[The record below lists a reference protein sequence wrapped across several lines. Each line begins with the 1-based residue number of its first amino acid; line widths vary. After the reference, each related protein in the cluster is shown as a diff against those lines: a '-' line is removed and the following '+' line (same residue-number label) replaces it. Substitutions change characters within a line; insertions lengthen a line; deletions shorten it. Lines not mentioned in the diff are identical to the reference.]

1 MQAVY
6 SGRAHGCLDPYRTFL
21 RACCKMRLE
30 VLGISPATGLKAA
43 SLIKK
48 ETAERRTSN
57 IERPTSNNVFCQFK
71 KRLCKAKPPSKFRD
85 SFVSKS
91 IKRSAINIR
100 RSMLDVR
107 CSTFNLFAVP
117 ARRSSIQE
125 VQGLT
130 SNLKRRFVPRSLPRH
145 GGRETR

>member
-1 MQAVY
+1 
-6 SGRAHGCLDPYRTFL
+6 
-21 RACCKMRLE
+21 MR
-30 VLGISPATGLKAA
+30 
-43 SLIKK
+43 
-48 ETAERRTSN
+48 N
-57 IERPTSNNVFCQFK
+57 H
-71 KRLCKAKPPSKFRD
+71 PSKFCA
-85 SFVSKS
+85 SLVLKS

-117 ARRSSIQE
+117 ARRSFIQE

-130 SNLKRRFVPRSLPRH
+130 SNLKRRFVTRSLPRH